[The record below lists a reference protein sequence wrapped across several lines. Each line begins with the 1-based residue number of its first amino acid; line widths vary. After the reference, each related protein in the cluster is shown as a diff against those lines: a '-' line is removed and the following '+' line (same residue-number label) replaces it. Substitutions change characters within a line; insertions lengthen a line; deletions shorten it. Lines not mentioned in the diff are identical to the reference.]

1 MEVSQNPLLTKSGC
15 YWVTIVNLME
25 GQRQNSKCFAKCT
38 IFVQLQQYSVST
50 GLCLSC
56 VNPEN
61 LVKIHQQ
68 TWILWTFEG
77 SASVSFSRSRKIHV
91 SRLICT
97 QFSGFT
103 QDNQIPLLTEFRGH
117 WTKIVDLREEISLQI
132 LYVCFQMICNSH
144 LEFILLSQ
152 INMKL
157 WSIPIL
163 IIFTANEDFLLA
175 LRWCDYVPN
184 AHVPKD
190 EGQIAAKWLTW
201 TKAYL
206 AVGLPGRWLPWPKAY
221 LAEG

>member
-1 MEVSQNPLLTKSGC
+1 MKTPFLRGSFEITLAEFSSTAQAHNLHVSGVIITKFSGLMEVSQNPLLTKSGC

-103 QDNQIPLLTEFRGH
+103 QDNQILLLTEFRGH
-117 WTKIVDLREEISLQI
+117 WTKIVDLREETSCKFCMFSNDLQQPSGI
-132 LYVCFQMICNSH
+132 YLTVSNKYETLINSYFDYLYS
-144 LEFILLSQ
+144 
-152 INMKL
+152 
-157 WSIPIL
+157 
-163 IIFTANEDFLLA
+163 
-175 LRWCDYVPN
+175 
-184 AHVPKD
+184 
-190 EGQIAAKWLTW
+190 
-201 TKAYL
+201 
-206 AVGLPGRWLPWPKAY
+206 
-221 LAEG
+221 